1 MYDKYRDAYAQRNT
15 FLQIWGDIDKI
26 KNMSLE
32 DYTDIKNANNFT
44 YWIETRTQACGTIKG
59 TWATKAGIY
68 GKASARKLSKRQYFD
83 DGKYAWYRSLG
94 EDRAEAFK
102 IVREKITTVVES
114 TLNDKLEKIS
124 EVTTIWPVFKWKIA
138 FLYYNH
144 NKGIKLLPIYTKR
157 ILAKFLNESS
167 SKSMLELYKIAI
179 ERYDI
184 KDLDTAFDLVR
195 EIFNPNKKYEKNNYQ
210 AIENYQNRSPNL
222 TSQSFRKAKILPEK
236 ELSQRHKEISESLER
251 YLTKKNKD
259 SKIFRETQYIDMVLI
274 TLDKKIY
281 YEIKTHSKVIYCLR
295 EAIGQLLQ
303 YCYYQKADTYP
314 FADEL
319 IIIGEPIPNKYD
331 VKYLQML
338 RKKYNLNLFYQYFDP
353 EKMFLSNKY

>member
-1 MYDKYRDAYAQRNT
+1 MYDKYRDAYAQRNA

-26 KNMSLE
+26 KSMSLE

-68 GKASARKLSKRQYFD
+68 GKASDRKLSKRQYFD

-94 EDRAEAFK
+94 EERAEAFK
-102 IVREKITTVVES
+102 IVREK
-114 TLNDKLEKIS
+114 
-124 EVTTIWPVFKWKIA
+124 
-138 FLYYNH
+138 
-144 NKGIKLLPIYTKR
+144 
-157 ILAKFLNESS
+157 
-167 SKSMLELYKIAI
+167 
-179 ERYDI
+179 
-184 KDLDTAFDLVR
+184 
-195 EIFNPNKKYEKNNYQ
+195 
-210 AIENYQNRSPNL
+210 
-222 TSQSFRKAKILPEK
+222 
-236 ELSQRHKEISESLER
+236 ISESLER

-274 TLDKKIY
+274 TLDKKTY

-295 EAIGQLLQ
+295 EAIGQILQ

-319 IIIGEPIPNKYD
+319 IIIGEPIPNEYD
-331 VKYLQML
+331 IKYLQIL